1 MDKACRQNLEQN
13 KNYQNAKAELEEQ
26 AELLGT
32 AGKVSVF
39 FGIVSVAAVFI
50 GIGYCAACR
59 EGIGEAMVCTA
70 VPLAIFSYDCYQS
83 SENFRSLVREEPE
96 TLMDL
101 SRVDKPILL
110 NVVAVKKCLLNKT
123 LFFEPF
129 MDYFYEPLLD
139 LCVNHNI
146 TSVELETVS

>member
-1 MDKACRQNLEQN
+1 MKKN
-13 KNYQNAKAELEEQ
+13 KNYQKAKAELEEQ

-50 GIGYCAACR
+50 GIGYCAARR
-59 EGIGEAMVCTA
+59 EGIGEVMVCTA

-83 SENFRSLVREEPE
+83 AENFRSQVREEPE

-101 SRVDKPILL
+101 SSVDRPILL
-110 NVVAVKKCLLNKT
+110 NIVAVKKCLLHKT

-129 MDYFYEPLLD
+129 MDYFYEPLMD

-146 TSVELETVS
+146 INVELETVC